1 MAGEARNNIIGHGRF
16 PPGAGGSGPHDPGT
30 EVRVAALEAAIGEI
44 RADVRA
50 IRLDLAEVKGKLS
63 NVPTTFQLV
72 FMQAAL
78 ILAIFAGAFGL
89 LKLSSLR

>member
-1 MAGEARNNIIGHGRF
+1 VVDEARDNIIGYGRF

-30 EVRVAALEAAIGEI
+30 EVRVAALEAAFREI
-44 RADVRA
+44 RADIRA

-89 LKLSSLR
+89 LNLSSLH

>member
-1 MAGEARNNIIGHGRF
+1 MVDEAPDNVIGRGRF
-16 PPGAGGSGPHDPGT
+16 PPNSGGSGPYDPGT
-30 EVRVAALEAAIGEI
+30 EARVAKLEAAVDEI
-44 RADVRA
+44 RADVKA
-50 IRLDLAEVKGKLS
+50 IRLDLPEIKGKLS

-89 LKLSSLR
+89 SKLASSH